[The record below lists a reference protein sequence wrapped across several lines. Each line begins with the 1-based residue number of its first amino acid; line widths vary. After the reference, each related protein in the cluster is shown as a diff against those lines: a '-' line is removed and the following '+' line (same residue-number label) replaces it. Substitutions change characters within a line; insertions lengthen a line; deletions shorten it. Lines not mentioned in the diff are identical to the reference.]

1 MAQIVET
8 QPFKLFPLQKS
19 DSYSYY
25 ASSPLIQFEFNENF
39 GRTIDASSLRLNGK
53 LRIYSRSGANL
64 ENPANTF
71 DLDGANVT
79 VQPSYSYVCYPDD
92 RVSVSSGLLN
102 VSVANMKDNLYEQTK
117 NYNRQL
123 SSIMAVTTSYKDL
136 CCHHQNTFANGPN
149 QDYIARTAASD
160 IPFSLKM
167 RTGFLDSVPAINLAQ
182 GGLQISISLAN
193 TAQVL
198 YGSNADDGNFIYEFR
213 DLFLSGR
220 YQVLS
225 EPIKPENM
233 EEVYS
238 SYYNFLSLIN
248 SSRDHTNANLNLS
261 QVSTIIMNYLP
272 SAWSSNLAY
281 NSLSTPPLLEL
292 DGDYEEAKMKEIT
305 FNKGSVRFPFM
316 YSLNFEQSNRD
327 DCYQALR
334 SRTFIDSIASYADN
348 MSCSM
353 SPHTEDVKLMVE
365 PRTELLN
372 TPQHEDQG
380 LVKSWKWNQNA
391 AWTRNVVEKAAQVF
405 GSGVR
410 LDQLYIGEFSNYKN
424 DSFNF
429 DIKSEID
436 NTVNNCNIY
445 CLANTQ
451 IFSDAM
457 GNLTAAN

>member
-1 MAQIVET
+1 MAAIVET

-19 DSYSYY
+19 SSYSYY

-53 LRIYSRSGANL
+53 LRIYSRSGSNQ

-71 DLDGANVT
+71 DLKAQT
-79 VQPSYSYVCYPDD
+79 ATSQPAYTYVAYLDD
-92 RVSVSSGLLN
+92 RVSVSSALLN
-102 VSVANMKDNLYEQTK
+102 VSVANMKGNLYEQTK

-123 SSIMAVTTSYKDL
+123 SSVMATTTSYKDL
-136 CCHHQNTFANGPN
+136 CCHHQNTFGNGPN
-149 QDYIARTAASD
+149 RDYIARTAASD
-160 IPFSLKM
+160 MPFSLKM

-193 TAQVL
+193 TAQVI

-213 DLFLSGR
+213 DLFLSGK

-225 EPIKPENM
+225 EPLQPENM
-233 EEVYS
+233 EETYS
-238 SYYNFLSLIN
+238 SYYNFLSVIN
-248 SSRDHTNANLNLS
+248 SGNDHTNANLNLS
-261 QVSTIIMNYLP
+261 QVTTIVENFLP
-272 SAWSSNLAY
+272 SAWANNLKY

-292 DGDYEEAKMKEIT
+292 DTDYKEAKIKEVT
-305 FNKGSVRFPFM
+305 FNKGSVRFPFL

-334 SRTFIDSIASYADN
+334 SRIFLDSIASYADN

-353 SPHTEDVKLMVE
+353 SPHTENVETMVE
-365 PRTELLN
+365 QQTEILR

-380 LVKSWKWNQNA
+380 LVKSWKWNSGA
-391 AWTRNVVEKAAQVF
+391 DWTLNVVEKAAQVF
-405 GSGVR
+405 GTGVR
-410 LDQLYIGEFSNYKN
+410 LDELYIGEFSNFKN

-429 DIKSEID
+429 NIKSELD
-436 NTVNNCNIY
+436 STVNNCNIY

-451 IFSDAM
+451 VFSDAM